1 MTNYRNKRQA
11 RRAPKSGRH
20 KTSHPSAAW
29 LWLLSG
35 MFVGILGATATYMI
49 STGKWKLPI
58 SKKVPLLSSAEI
70 HNEVMDGESKP
81 KASSL
86 TSPPAHKTPKISQ
99 RFEFYHL
106 LPGMEVPIPDTE
118 KWTPESP
125 KLVEKLENKPLPVSK
140 PITLAS
146 KPPSTTPAKTVAITP
161 KLKKPERSTTL
172 LGAAA
177 TLPTQPKTI
186 SPNTDLPQV
195 QRKLAAAQY
204 LIQVSAFR
212 TVNQAEALKS
222 RLVLQGFR
230 PHIQKVR
237 VQDGIWFRVTLGP
250 FSTETMALKQK
261 KQLEKHQIRGILFLQ
276 R

>member
-1 MTNYRNKRQA
+1 MANYRSKRQA

-29 LWLLSG
+29 PWLLSG
-35 MFVGILGATATYMI
+35 MFVGILCAMATYMI
-49 STGKWKLPI
+49 STGKWNLPI
-58 SKKVPLLSSAEI
+58 SKKTPLLSTEI
-70 HNEVMDGESKP
+70 NNEVAKGKLKS
-81 KASSL
+81 KASSA
-86 TSPPAHKTPKISQ
+86 TSPAAHKTPEITQ

-118 KWTPESP
+118 
-125 KLVEKLENKPLPVSK
+125 
-140 PITLAS
+140 
-146 KPPSTTPAKTVAITP
+146 PSNITPAKAVAVAPKPVTPISAAPQRTTVATTPITPIAPVAP
-161 KLKKPERSTTL
+161 KLKKPERSAAL
-172 LGAAA
+172 LGTAA
-177 TLPTQPKTI
+177 TPPIQSKTT
-186 SPNTDLPQV
+186 SLNTNLPQV

-212 TVNQAEALKS
+212 TANQAEELKS
-222 RLVLQGFR
+222 RLVLQGFK

-237 VQDGIWFRVTLGP
+237 VQDDIWFRVTLGP